1 MVQHSLYDNVFH
13 FGLSG
18 SGLCSLKVNDWLH
31 IKSNFRQ
38 KFCTIDVVVK
48 KAGVARLLDREVV
61 T

>member
-1 MVQHSLYDNVFH
+1 MVQHSLYDNVFY

-18 SGLCSLKVNDWLH
+18 LWSLKVNDWLH
-31 IKSNFRQ
+31 IKFNFRQ
-38 KFCTIDVVVK
+38 KFCTVDIVVK